1 LRFLIISAVN
11 SEVVAEPKSRR
22 QVREGREKSFRMT
35 LRTAHIG
42 SSDLASVDNVEG
54 GGGDFIGNRVESGN
68 GLSGLVDFGI
78 RKPNDGTYPR
88 CLSSIVAERI
98 MAAGL
103 ALLVPMISLATC
115 RQPGSKRAYS

>member
-1 LRFLIISAVN
+1 MISAVN

-22 QVREGREKSFRMT
+22 KVRKGREKSFRMT

-42 SSDLASVDNVEG
+42 SSDLPSVDNVEG
-54 GGGDFIGNRVESGN
+54 GGGDVIGDRVESGN
-68 GLSGLVDFGI
+68 GPVDFDI
-78 RKPNDGTYPR
+78 RKLNDGTYPR

>member
-1 LRFLIISAVN
+1 MISAVN
-11 SEVVAEPKSRR
+11 SEVVAEPKSRQKVKR
-22 QVREGREKSFRMT
+22 CEKSFQMT

-54 GGGDFIGNRVESGN
+54 CGGDVIGDRVESGN
-68 GLSGLVDFGI
+68 GLSGLVDFDI
-78 RKPNDGTYPR
+78 RKLNDGTYPR